1 VSTDRELRKEREAK
15 AAADTTRNM
24 ELHCLFFNKPMYDLK
39 ATTRKLNDILTKRQY
54 VLYDDK
60 EKSNGRP

>member
-1 VSTDRELRKEREAK
+1 MSTDREIRKEREAK

-24 ELHCLFFNKPMYDLK
+24 ELHSRFFNKPMYDLK
-39 ATTRKLNDILTKRQY
+39 ATTRKLNDILTSRHY

-60 EKSNGRP
+60 EDK